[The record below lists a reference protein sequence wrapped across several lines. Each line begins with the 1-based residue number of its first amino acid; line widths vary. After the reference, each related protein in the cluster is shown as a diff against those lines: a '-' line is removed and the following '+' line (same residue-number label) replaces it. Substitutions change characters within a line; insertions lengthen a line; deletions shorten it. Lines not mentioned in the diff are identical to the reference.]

1 MPTGDPGS
9 EEDTREF
16 PVYPGPYPLP
26 TPAGQPSRIP
36 GSELTPPPT
45 TWPGRG
51 ALAGLDAQPAA
62 ISSTASRRRSAEYQT
77 SALAAMAGIV
87 LLLFG
92 GAATLVGG
100 AGVATP
106 DLMDEVVRVVRET
119 EIALNRR
126 ELRTVLTTAAWVVLV
141 IGIVHLLSALGVFV
155 HRQSGRLVGLAL
167 ALPGTLLGAY
177 GVAQS
182 LALSQAGVGVGAAPV
197 AAAVVA
203 VGYGLV
209 LFGLVAGGHHFRRA
223 GADAGYQSNGRPAR

>member
-1 MPTGDPGS
+1 MPAGDPGS

-36 GSELTPPPT
+36 GSGHELTPPPT

-51 ALAGLDAQPAA
+51 ALADRDAEPGA
-62 ISSTASRRRSAEYQT
+62 ISSTASRPRSADYPT

-141 IGIVHLLSALGVFV
+141 VGIVHLLSALGVFV
-155 HRQSGRLVGLAL
+155 HR
-167 ALPGTLLGAY
+167 
-177 GVAQS
+177 
-182 LALSQAGVGVGAAPV
+182 
-197 AAAVVA
+197 
-203 VGYGLV
+203 
-209 LFGLVAGGHHFRRA
+209 
-223 GADAGYQSNGRPAR
+223 